1 MVLKIAIA
9 KIYYDLLH
17 SSEVVLL
24 ILLKDALK
32 QSIKYQAW
40 LLKALFPEN
49 TAITAITAILGCCFN
64 GQIWK
69 SSAARIKSVV
79 HVCLTGNATKEILK
93 DVGIVVGTKIT
104 TKRTLLI
111 FRAN

>member
-49 TAITAITAILGCCFN
+49 TAITGILGCCFN
-64 GQIWK
+64 GQIWQ

-79 HVCLTGNATKEILK
+79 HVCLIGNATKEILK